1 MPAQKGRDLMIRN
14 ALTAAALAA
23 LALTATACNTVDGIG
38 DDIKSVG
45 QAGKRAID

>member
-1 MPAQKGRDLMIRN
+1 MIRN
-14 ALTAAALAA
+14 VLTAAALAA
-23 LALTATACNTVDGIG
+23 LALGTAACNTVDGLG

>member
-1 MPAQKGRDLMIRN
+1 MIRN
-14 ALTAAALAA
+14 ILTAAALATFA
-23 LALTATACNTVDGIG
+23 LSTAACNTVDGIG

>member
-1 MPAQKGRDLMIRN
+1 MIRN
-14 ALTAAALAA
+14 FLSAAALAA
-23 LALTATACNTVDGIG
+23 LAMGAAACNTVNGLG

>member
-1 MPAQKGRDLMIRN
+1 MLRKTII
-14 ALTAAALAA
+14 AATLAA
-23 LALTATACNTVDGIG
+23 LSLTATACNTVDGIG

>member
-1 MPAQKGRDLMIRN
+1 MLRN
-14 ALTAAALAA
+14 VVTAVALAA
-23 LALTATACNTVDGIG
+23 LALTAAACNTVDGLG